1 MPKIMGIESLKIW
14 EKEDK
19 IIIIS
24 IGIDEIEE
32 KMEKG
37 YYKW

>member
-1 MPKIMGIESLKIW
+1 MSKIMGIEIVKIW

-19 IIIIS
+19 RIIS
-24 IGIDEIEE
+24 IGIDEIEK